1 MRMEAEGGV
10 TLPQGAPKTPEAWH
24 RWALSA
30 SGRCSPDD
38 TPSLGFQP
46 PGHGDKEHL
55 LFKLS
60 QETHTGIVQ
69 KHSWHQLTPSSAHTE
84 CSMSTG
90 CHYSDPLGWLTYLFQ
105 TLKGGEHFILVL

>member
-55 LFKLS
+55 LFKLP
-60 QETHTGIVQ
+60 QETHKGIVQ
-69 KHSWHQLTPSSAHTE
+69 KHAWHQLTLSSAHRVLHE
-84 CSMSTG
+84 HRLSLLR
-90 CHYSDPLGWLTYLFQ
+90 PPWLA
-105 TLKGGEHFILVL
+105 HVPVPDS